1 MRAALARHLVAAIAA
16 GLVLAGSLATLDRLG
31 RASTLAGV
39 VWLVGTDSVLGALPA
54 RADAR
59 VLGAWFGGRLV
70 QVHAESLRETAHWH
84 VRRALLL
91 RLPGAATGWP
101 TCG

>member
-1 MRAALARHLVAAIAA
+1 MRAALARHLAAGMAA
-16 GLVLAGSLATLDRLG
+16 GLVLAGSLAALDRLG

-39 VWLVGTDSVLGALPA
+39 AWLVGADSVLGALPA
-54 RADAR
+54 SADAR

-70 QVHAESLRETAHWH
+70 QVHAESLRETAHWQ
-84 VRRALLL
+84 VRRALVL
-91 RLPGAATGWP
+91 RLPRGATGWA

>member
-1 MRAALARHLVAAIAA
+1 MAAV
-16 GLVLAGSLATLDRLG
+16 LVLAGSLAALDRLG
-31 RASTLAGV
+31 RASTLAGG
-39 VWLVGTDSVLGALPA
+39 VWLVGTDPILGALPV
-54 RADAR
+54 REDAR

-91 RLPGAATGWP
+91 RLPQAATGWP
-101 TCG
+101 ACG